1 MMLREE
7 LVKAWWKLTKLPGVG
22 SVTIGDIR
30 QQLSHPNDLLSCSPQ
45 QLVSM
50 GLKPEAAERWHSDS
64 SLLNGFDKLQAWC
77 RFNGY
82 GVLLAGVEPYPQ
94 ALAVL
99 RDAPTILYYHGNIDC
114 LKKPMVAMVGS
125 RKPSQYGAQWAEK
138 TASEL
143 SAAGVTVVSGLAI
156 GVDGHVHQGA
166 IHGGGSTIA
175 VMGSGPDVIYP
186 QRHLG
191 LAQMIMQD
199 GLLLSE
205 FMPGTEPQSRHFP
218 SRNRIISGLSL
229 GTVVVEAAI
238 KSGSLITARQA
249 AEQGREVF
257 ALPGLVTNPTSHGC
271 HQLIRE
277 GAYLVQ
283 NTQDILQELGL
294 TTTSVSEQAQLQF
307 DELPIPEKQ
316 PRIIAQATAAVEQP
330 QPIAEVPV
338 EPAEPAPD
346 LVTHI
351 DFEATCA
358 DVIAIRSDLP
368 MAELL
373 PALMELELDGW
384 IAQAPGGYQRLK

>member
-30 QQLSHPNDLLSCSPQ
+30 QQLSHPNDLLNCTPQ

-50 GLKPEAAERWHSDS
+50 GLKPEAAQRWCDDR
-64 SLLNGFDKLQAWC
+64 SLLQGFEKLQAWC
-77 RFNGY
+77 QFNDY
-82 GVLLAGVEPYPQ
+82 GVLLAGVEPYPE

-99 RDAPTILYYHGNIDC
+99 RDAPTILYYHGNVDC

-125 RKPSQYGAQWAEK
+125 RKPTQYGAQWAQQ

-143 SAAGVTVVSGLAI
+143 SAAGVTVVSGLAMGI
-156 GVDGHVHQGA
+156 DGHVHQGA

-229 GTVVVEAAI
+229 ATVVVEAAI

-249 AEQGREVF
+249 AEQGRDVF
-257 ALPGLVTNPTSHGC
+257 ALPGLVTNPASQGC

-283 NTQDILQELGL
+283 NTQDILDELGL
-294 TTTSVSEQAQLQF
+294 ATTSATEQAN
-307 DELPIPEKQ
+307 LPLADRPVSARQ
-316 PRIIAQATAAVEQP
+316 SRIIASEAEDVAHVPEAVGEP
-330 QPIAEVPV
+330 LEPV
-338 EPAEPAPD
+338 PD

-351 DFEATCA
+351 DFQATSA
-358 DVIAIRSDLP
+358 DIIAIRSDLS
-368 MAELL
+368 MVELL

>member
-1 MMLREE
+1 
-7 LVKAWWKLTKLPGVG
+7 
-22 SVTIGDIR
+22 
-30 QQLSHPNDLLSCSPQ
+30 
-45 QLVSM
+45 
-50 GLKPEAAERWHSDS
+50 
-64 SLLNGFDKLQAWC
+64 
-77 RFNGY
+77 
-82 GVLLAGVEPYPQ
+82 
-94 ALAVL
+94 
-99 RDAPTILYYHGNIDC
+99 
-114 LKKPMVAMVGS
+114 MVAMVGS
-125 RKPSQYGAQWAEK
+125 RKPTQYGAQWAQQ

-143 SAAGVTVVSGLAI
+143 SAAGVTVVSGLAMGI
-156 GVDGHVHQGA
+156 DGHVHQGA

-249 AEQGREVF
+249 AEQGRDVF
-257 ALPGLVTNPTSHGC
+257 ALPGLVTNPTSQGC

-283 NTQDILQELGL
+283 NTQDILDELGL
-294 TTTSVSEQAQLQF
+294 ATTSATEQAN
-307 DELPIPEKQ
+307 LPLADRPVSARQ
-316 PRIIAQATAAVEQP
+316 SRIIASEAEDVAHVPEAVGEP
-330 QPIAEVPV
+330 LEPV
-338 EPAEPAPD
+338 PD

-351 DFEATCA
+351 DFQATSA
-358 DVIAIRSDLP
+358 DVIAIRSDLS
-368 MAELL
+368 MVELL

-384 IAQAPGGYQRLK
+384 ITQAPGGYQRLK